1 MEFIKEFST
10 ENLNSNERD
19 VANHKHIFWP
29 YILVLSDSCLMFKS
43 TPAQIEPP
51 NMSVQTNNNITLS
64 TVISYIYIAKFNDF
78 RLIKYNKDPRN
89 HLTIGQ
95 VAEVK

>member
-10 ENLNSNERD
+10 ENFNTHER
-19 VANHKHIFWP
+19 AIGKYIYWP

-51 NMSVQTNNNITLS
+51 NMLVQT
-64 TVISYIYIAKFNDF
+64 K
-78 RLIKYNKDPRN
+78 
-89 HLTIGQ
+89 Q
-95 VAEVK
+95 

>member
-10 ENLNSNERD
+10 ENFNSHERA
-19 VANHKHIFWP
+19 VVNHKYTSWP

-51 NMSVQTNNNITLS
+51 NMLVTNNNKYPFKWYNLDLS
-64 TVISYIYIAKFNDF
+64 
-78 RLIKYNKDPRN
+78 RN
-89 HLTIGQ
+89 LTI
-95 VAEVK
+95 